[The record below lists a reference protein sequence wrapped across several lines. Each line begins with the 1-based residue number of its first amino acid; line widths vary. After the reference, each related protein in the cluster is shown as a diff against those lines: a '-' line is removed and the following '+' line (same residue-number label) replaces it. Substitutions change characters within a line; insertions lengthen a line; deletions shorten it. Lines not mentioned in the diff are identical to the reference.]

1 MKVRKLFT
9 TVMSNLLK
17 YLKEQL
23 GVVLYVKD
31 HKIKLTKNMKKDF

>member
-1 MKVRKLFT
+1 M
-9 TVMSNLLK
+9 MSDLLK

-23 GVVLYVKD
+23 GVVLFVKD